1 MRPRLKQ
8 FTVARSGPIVHLA
21 REPGRAFEFED
32 PSGVIEAALALM
44 DGSRDVSAI
53 AARLAAD
60 WPAVTEGDVGE
71 LLAALDADGLIAD
84 GAAPPL
90 LDPAQR
96 HRYESNLAFFE
107 TFADLGTSG
116 DEFQERLRRAH
127 VLQLGVGGL
136 GSAVLP
142 GLAGAGVG
150 RITLLDCDR
159 VEVKNLTR
167 QSLYT
172 EADVGQPKLERAA
185 ARARAINSSV
195 RISTVERRVGGPE
208 DIADLLDGV
217 DLVVCGIDR
226 PRQVAFWVNDA
237 CVRAG
242 VPMIAGGM
250 WVTRLICWSV
260 WPGVSGCVRC
270 YEPDGEERAA
280 AGRVA
285 PTTNRALGAMASLA
299 GGLVGMEA
307 LRYLTGF
314 APPVSAGRLWTLDLI
329 TGACGVEDEWSPL
342 PGCPVCA
349 AGKYAGGG
357 ARAADRPQLPAA
369 AAVAAAAQR

>member
-8 FTVARSGPIVHLA
+8 FTVARTGPVLHLV
-21 REPGRAFEFED
+21 REPGRAFEFD
-32 PSGVIEAALALM
+32 DSSGVIEAALALM
-44 DGSRDVSAI
+44 DGSRDVAAI
-53 AARLAAD
+53 TAEIAAD
-60 WPAVTEGDVGE
+60 WPEVTEADVRD
-71 LLAALDADGLIAD
+71 LVAALDGDGLIGN
-84 GAAPPL
+84 GALQPL
-90 LDPAQR
+90 LQPAEQR
-96 HRYESNLAFFE
+96 RYASNLAFFE
-107 TFADLGTSG
+107 TFADLRTSA

-159 VEVKNLTR
+159 VELKNLTR

-172 EADVGQPKLERAA
+172 EADVGRPKLELAA

-195 RISTVERRVGGPE
+195 RISTIDRRVGGSD

-217 DLVVCGIDR
+217 DLVLCGIDR
-226 PRQVAFWVNDA
+226 PRQVSFWVNDA

-250 WVTRLICWSV
+250 WVTRLVCWSV

-280 AGRVA
+280 SAQTG
-285 PTTNRALGAMASLA
+285 PTTNRALGAVASLA

-314 APPVSAGRLWTLDLI
+314 APPVSAGRLWALDLV

-349 AGKYAGGG
+349 DSPAHPAHPAGSQQ
-357 ARAADRPQLPAA
+357 PLVVVQP
-369 AAVAAAAQR
+369 